1 MTTARPQYVLGSDEQ
16 EIARLDAQAAFY
28 EAATDLLL
36 REAELPRGARV
47 LDLGTGLGHVARLA
61 AKHVGSG
68 GEVVGIDADER
79 LLRVALERTAAAELQ
94 NVRFER
100 ADVYDSVTPSR
111 STPLSAGCFCSTCPT
126 QCASCVTTQTRLS
139 RAAAS

>member
-36 REAELPRGARV
+36 READLPRGARV

-61 AKHVGSG
+61 AKRVGPG

-79 LLRVALERTAAAELQ
+79 LLRVARERTAAAELQ

-100 ADVYDSVTPSR
+100 ADVYDFRDAEPFDAVVGR
-111 STPLSAGCFCSTCPT
+111 FSTTCPT
-126 QCASCVTTQTRLS
+126 QCASCVTTQTRSS